1 MTRHARAKKRRRPRV
16 AASSD
21 SDSDDEEDSVQ
32 RDGTTIF
39 FHCDVST
46 KTVLELIRAIKAAEL
61 HAFANGVPHITLCVH
76 SYGGC
81 AFAGLSAYDHIRG
94 SRIPIHTVAT
104 GFVASAATILCLGGE
119 RRFAHRHR
127 CLLIHELST
136 GMEGKLGE
144 IVEEISNSKVTM
156 RMMQSVY
163 EQRTNRSRQELKAML
178 KKETMLP
185 FEKAVE
191 YGFLE
196 GEPSIWSLQ
205 AGNRG
210 SGCAKGEE
218 SPPASLETRPSLP
231 VDGSAQTLPT
241 NTHNRWPS

>member
-1 MTRHARAKKRRRPRV
+1 MTKHMTKHTTKHMTKHMTKHARATKRKRPRV

-21 SDSDDEEDSVQ
+21 SDSDDEEDIVQ

-46 KTVLELIRAIKAAEL
+46 KTVLQLIRAIKAAEL

-94 SRIPIHTVAT
+94 SRVPIHTVAT
-104 GFVASAATILCLGGE
+104 GFVASAATILCLGGK
-119 RRFAHRHR
+119 RRFAHRHT

-144 IVEEISNSKVTM
+144 LVEEVSNSKVTM

-185 FEKAVE
+185 FEKAVK
-191 YGFLE
+191 YGFIE
-196 GEPSIWSLQ
+196 GEPSSSSTQ
-205 AGNRG
+205 PSSTR
-210 SGCAKGEE
+210 SG
-218 SPPASLETRPSLP
+218 T
-231 VDGSAQTLPT
+231 AQTVPT
-241 NTHNRWPS
+241 NTHIRWPS